1 MDKGTKKKYTYKVYK
16 NKEDTDMVNN
26 SKGII
31 KGNAG
36 FSLVELVVVI
46 AILGIISVL
55 AIGQFG
61 NQTATARAQADL
73 VTAQELA
80 KQINLAIA
88 EEKIIPSS
96 ADVVTAASNGV
107 LSDAGV
113 IGDVLLGDAVFPTGS
128 GKAEKTYMNVI
139 PILKRGPY
147 DTNDS
152 DDFYFRCDIDENGNV
167 TIYGSNNAV
176 LYPKPASLAAPYDI
190 LN

>member
-1 MDKGTKKKYTYKVYK
+1 
-16 NKEDTDMVNN
+16 MVNN

-96 ADVVTAASNGV
+96 VDNVAKDDDNSELAMGE
-107 LSDAGV
+107 V
-113 IGDVLLGDAVFPTGS
+113 IGNVLLGDGVFPTDS
-128 GKAEKTYMNVI
+128 GKSAKKYLDVI

-147 DTNDS
+147 NTGTS
-152 DDFYFRCDIDENGNV
+152 DNFNFRCAIDENGNIE
-167 TIYGSNNAV
+167 IYGSRGAQ
-176 LYPKPASLAAPYDI
+176 LYPKPASLDEPYNI